1 MRDAFGHPQ
10 TVVVLGG
17 TSEIAGALVDRL
29 VADRC
34 RTLVLAGRD
43 SEALEREAQ
52 RAKAGG
58 VDEVRIVV
66 FDALDLDHVEE
77 VVSACLDAAGDTVD
91 WVLLTLGLLGDA
103 AGDATDAKQIAEN
116 ITVNFTWP
124 AAALGSIVPR
134 LRAQGYGR
142 IVVLSS
148 VAGVRVR
155 LANFVYGSA
164 KAGLDAFA
172 RSIAESL
179 RGSGVQLHVVR
190 PGFVRTKMTAGLA
203 PAPFAV
209 DPRTVATAVLRGVER
224 DEPVIW
230 VPSALRWVFLAVR
243 TLPHQL
249 WRRLPG

>member
-10 TVVVLGG
+10 SVVVLGG

-43 SEALEREAQ
+43 AEALERAAQ

-58 VDEVRIVV
+58 ADDIRIVV
-66 FDALDLDHVEE
+66 FDALHLDHVEH
-77 VVSACLDAAGDTVD
+77 VVSDCLGGEDDPVD
-91 WVLLTLGLLGDA
+91 WVVLALGLLGDA
-103 AGDATDAKQIAEN
+103 AQDGTDARRIAEN
-116 ITVNFTWP
+116 IAVNFAWP
-124 AAALGSIVPR
+124 TAALGPVAQR

-148 VAGVRVR
+148 VAGVRIR
-155 LANFVYGSA
+155 LANFIYGSA

-172 RSIAESL
+172 RAVAQSL
-179 RGSGVQLHVVR
+179 EGSGVHLHVVR
-190 PGFVRTKMTAGLA
+190 PGFVHTKMTAGQR

-209 DPRTVATAVLRGVER
+209 DPRTVAAAVLRGIER
-224 DEPVIW
+224 DQPVIW
-230 VPSALRWVFLAVR
+230 VPSTLRWVFLALR
-243 TLPHQL
+243 ALPQRL